1 MANTQKLSPQGYN
14 IQDSPTNSNPFWDQ
28 EGGGGGGGGD
38 ITIDDAL
45 SLTSRN
51 PVENRVITQALMEVE
66 DSIPDVSEISSRL
79 TAAESEISDIKVKDT
94 TQDSLISAQGARI
107 TTAESDIDA
116 LETGKQDKLTAGA
129 NITIIDNVI
138 SSTGGGGTGTTI
150 SARVTQLSNGARID
164 ITDTASGSSTAT
176 VYNGETGA
184 TGPQGPQG
192 ERGPQGP
199 VGPQG
204 PQGETGPAGTYTFD
218 TAPTY
223 DSTNPVTSGGVYTAL
238 RDAEDTAINA
248 AKDYADS
255 LAATKQDTLTFDT
268 TPIYGSTNP
277 VTSSGIRG
285 ADVYHLQLAK
295 DYADNI
301 GDTKQDKWEDLGTF
315 ACSGELTTDSVFLEL
330 NVSALQSLN
339 TPGVH
344 ILTVRPVSVG
354 QYTETPPS
362 LPTSLLAYCVPQTS
376 YTVTNEILTFTGFG
390 SGNTALRSGTNT
402 AEINWNAPRMWHT
415 PEGRTLRVYCFLVDT
430 PTEALTSSTLYV
442 ALGHIA
448 L

>member
-14 IQDSPTNSNPFWDQ
+14 IQDAPTNSNPFWDQ

-66 DSIPDVSEISSRL
+66 ESIPDVSEISSRL

-94 TQDSLISAQGARI
+94 TQDGLISAQGARI

-176 VYNGETGA
+176 VYNGETGT

-204 PQGETGPAGTYTFD
+204 PQGETGPQGPVGPQGPQGETGPAGTYTFD
-218 TAPTY
+218 SDPTNG
-223 DSTNPVTSGGVYTAL
+223 STNPVTSGGVYIAL
-238 RDAEDTAINA
+238 RDSEDYAINV
-248 AKDYADS
+248 AKDYADDIE
-255 LAATKQDTLTFDT
+255 AAKANAWQ
-268 TPIYGSTNP
+268 
-277 VTSSGIRG
+277 R
-285 ADVYHLQLAK
+285 
-295 DYADNI
+295 
-301 GDTKQDKWEDLGTF
+301 LGTV
-315 ACSGELTTDSVFLEL
+315 ACTGEVGYTPQFGIVKADLANFT
-330 NVSALQSLN
+330 ALRI
-339 TPGVH
+339 PGIH
-344 ILTVRPVSVG
+344 ILTIRPVSIG
-354 QYTETPPS
+354 QYTIAENYAPV
-362 LPTSLLAYCVPQTS
+362 LFNMYYVPEEVREISEINSDIGGNHSFTRF
-376 YTVTNEILTFTGFG
+376 ILTTEGTAYIEVTIG
-390 SGNTALRSGTNT
+390 SNRGQLHKDNHEMYVDFS
-402 AEINWNAPRMWHT
+402 
-415 PEGRTLRVYCFLVDT
+415 VYVNDDD
-430 PTEALTSSTLYV
+430 STLENLTLTV
-442 ALGHIA
+442 EVGQIIL
-448 L
+448 